1 MDKLVGRVCQRQKD
15 GKNMRAFILVIDG
28 FGIGAM
34 PDCKKFNDYG
44 ANTLKNVRA
53 AYDLNLPTLADMGLY
68 NIDGTYNDDRM
79 PNGAYARLEEL
90 SKGKDTTVGHWEM
103 AGVITNEPMPTFP
116 NGFPQSFIA
125 KLEKELGTK
134 VLCNKPYSG
143 TEVIKDFA
151 EEHLKT
157 GYPIVYTSADSVLQ
171 IAVHMD
177 KYTIEQLYDMCEKAR
192 KLCTGKYAVGRII
205 ARPFTGAYPFART
218 AERKDFSLNPP
229 AKTILDDVKEAGLNS
244 VAVGKIEY
252 IFNGQGITRSLHTES
267 NLDGLNKTI
276 EIAKERFDGLVF
288 VNLVDTDMK
297 FGHRRDVFG
306 YAAALE
312 EIDAKVAELIKV
324 LRHDDVLYITG
335 DHGCDPTHKAHTDH
349 TREYTPLLIYGCDVV
364 PTNLGTL
371 KGFDVIA
378 DTIREQLGIGGG
390 PKSVW
395 EKVTR

>member
-1 MDKLVGRVCQRQKD
+1 
-15 GKNMRAFILVIDG
+15 MRAFILVIDG

-53 AYDLNLPTLADMGLY
+53 AYDLQLPVLSDMGLY

-79 PNGAYARLEEL
+79 PIGAYARLEEL

-103 AGVITNEPMPTFP
+103 SGVITNEPMPTFP

-143 TEVIKDFA
+143 TEVIKDYG

-177 KYTIEQLYDMCEKAR
+177 KYTIDELYEMCEKAR

-205 ARPFTGAYPFART
+205 ARPFTGAYPFTRT
-218 AERKDFSLNPP
+218 AERKDYSLNPP
-229 AKTILDDVKEAGLNS
+229 AKTILDNVKDAGLES

-252 IFNGQGITRSLHTES
+252 IFNGQGITRSIHTAS

-276 EIAKERFDGLVF
+276 EIAKEHFDGLVF

-297 FGHRRDVFG
+297 YGHRRDVFG

-324 LRHDDVLYITG
+324 MHHDDVVYITG
-335 DHGCDPTHKAHTDH
+335 DHGCDPTHKLHTDH
-349 TREYTPLLIYGCDVV
+349 TREYTPLLIYGTDVV

>member
-1 MDKLVGRVCQRQKD
+1 
-15 GKNMRAFILVIDG
+15 MRAFILVIDG

-34 PDCKKFNDYG
+34 PDCKLFNDFG
-44 ANTLKNVRA
+44 ANTLKNIRN
-53 AYDLNLPTLADMGLY
+53 AYDLSLPTLAEMGLY

-79 PNGAYARLEEL
+79 PIGAYARLQEL

-103 AGVITNEPMPTFP
+103 AGVITKDFLPTFP
-116 NGFPQSFIA
+116 NGFPKEFIA
-125 KLEKELGTK
+125 RLEKEIGAK

-143 TEVIKDFA
+143 TEVIKDYGK
-151 EEHLKT
+151 EHLET

-177 KYTIEQLYDMCEKAR
+177 KYSIDQLYEMCEKAR
-192 KLCTGKYAVGRII
+192 ALCTGKFGVGRVI
-205 ARPFTGAYPFART
+205 ARPFTGEWPFVRT
-218 AERKDFSLNPP
+218 AERKDFSLDPTGV
-229 AKTILDDVKEAGLNS
+229 TILDKVKEAGLES

-252 IFNGQGITRSLHTES
+252 IFNGRGITRSIHTTS
-267 NLDGLNKTI
+267 NLDGLNVTI
-276 EIAKERFDGLVF
+276 DIAKESFDGLVF

-297 FGHRRDVFG
+297 YGHRRDVFG
-306 YAAALE
+306 YAEALE

-324 LRHDDVLYITG
+324 MKHDDVLYITG

-349 TREYTPLLIYGCDVV
+349 TREYTPLLVYGTEIV

-371 KGFDVIA
+371 LGFDVIA
-378 DTIREQLGIGGG
+378 DTISDQLGIGVG

-395 EKVTR
+395 EKITR

>member
-1 MDKLVGRVCQRQKD
+1 
-15 GKNMRAFILVIDG
+15 MRAFILVIDG

-34 PDCKKFNDYG
+34 PDCKLFNDHG

-53 AYDLNLPTLADMGLY
+53 AYDLQLPVLADLGLY
-68 NIDGTYNDDRM
+68 NIDGTFHDDRM
-79 PNGAYARLEEL
+79 PIGAYARLEEL

-103 AGVITNEPMPTFP
+103 AGVITREFMPTFP
-116 NGFPQSFIA
+116 EGFPQSFIS
-125 KLEKELGTK
+125 KLENELGTK

-143 TEVIKDFA
+143 TEVIKDYGD
-151 EEHLKT
+151 EHLAT

-177 KYTIEQLYDMCEKAR
+177 KYTIEQLYEMCEKAR
-192 KLCTGKYAVGRII
+192 ALCAGKYAVGRVI
-205 ARPFTGAYPFART
+205 ARPFTGVYPFTRT

-229 AKTILDDVKEAGLNS
+229 AKTILDYVKDAGLQS

-252 IFNGQGITRSLHTES
+252 IFNGQGITRSIHTES

-297 FGHRRDVFG
+297 YGHRRDVFG

-324 LRHDDVLYITG
+324 MHHDDVLYITG

-349 TREYTPLLIYGCDVV
+349 TREYTPLLMYGCDIV
-364 PTNLGTL
+364 PTNLGTI

>member
-1 MDKLVGRVCQRQKD
+1 
-15 GKNMRAFILVIDG
+15 MRAFILVIDG

-34 PDCKKFNDYG
+34 PDCRKFNDYG
-44 ANTLKNVRA
+44 ANTLKNIRA
-53 AYDLNLPTLADMGLY
+53 AYEMNLPILSDMGLY

-79 PNGAYARLEEL
+79 PIGAYGRLEEL

-103 AGVITNEPMPTFP
+103 AGVITCEPMPTFP
-116 NGFPQSFIA
+116 HGFPQSFIS

-143 TEVIKDFA
+143 TEVIKDYGA
-151 EEHLKT
+151 EHLKT

-177 KYTIEQLYDMCEKAR
+177 KYTIDELYSMCEKAR
-192 KLCTGKYAVGRII
+192 KLCVGKYAVGRVI
-205 ARPFTGAYPFART
+205 ARPFTGAYPFTRT
-218 AERKDFSLNPP
+218 AQRKDYSLNPP
-229 AKTILDDVKEAGLNS
+229 AKTILDNVKDAGLES

-252 IFNGQGITRSLHTES
+252 IFNGQGITRSIHTES

-276 EIAKERFDGLVF
+276 DIAKERFDGLVF

-297 FGHRRDVFG
+297 YGHRRDVFG

-324 LRHDDVLYITG
+324 MHHDDVVYITG
-335 DHGCDPTHKAHTDH
+335 DHGCDPTHKLHTDH
-349 TREYTPLLIYGCDVV
+349 TREYTPLLIYGTDVV
-364 PTNLGTL
+364 PTNLGTI

>member
-1 MDKLVGRVCQRQKD
+1 
-15 GKNMRAFILVIDG
+15 MRAFILVIDG

-44 ANTLKNVRA
+44 ANTLKNIRH
-53 AYDLNLPTLADMGLY
+53 AYDLNLPVLADMGLY
-68 NIDGTYNDDRM
+68 NIDGTYNDDRQ
-79 PNGAYARLEEL
+79 PDAAYARLEEL

-103 AGVITNEPMPTFP
+103 AGVVTKEFLPTFP
-116 NGFPQSFIA
+116 NGFPQGFVA

-134 VLCNKPYSG
+134 ILCNKPYSG
-143 TEVIKDFA
+143 TEVIKDFG
-151 EEHLKT
+151 EEHLRT

-177 KYTIEQLYDMCEKAR
+177 KYSIEQLYEMCEKAR
-192 KLCTGKYAVGRII
+192 KLCTGAYGVGRVI
-205 ARPFTGAYPFART
+205 ARPFTGEYPFTRT
-218 AERKDFSLNPP
+218 AERKDFSLDP
-229 AKTILDDVKEAGLNS
+229 TGVTLLDCVKEAGLES

-252 IFNGQGITRSLHTES
+252 IFNGRGITRSIHTTS

-276 EIAKERFDGLVF
+276 EIAKEKFDGLVF

-297 FGHRRDVFG
+297 YGHRRDVFG
-306 YAAALE
+306 YAEALE
-312 EIDAKVAELIKV
+312 EIDGKVGELIRL

-349 TREYTPLLIYGCDVV
+349 TREYTPLLIYGCDIV

-371 KGFDVIA
+371 KGFDVIN
-378 DTIREQLGIGGG
+378 DTIKEQLGIADS
-390 PKSVW
+390 PAKSVW
-395 EKVTR
+395 EKITR

>member
-1 MDKLVGRVCQRQKD
+1 
-15 GKNMRAFILVIDG
+15 MRAFILVIDG

-44 ANTLKNVRA
+44 ANTLKNIRH
-53 AYDLNLPTLADMGLY
+53 AYDLNLPVLADMGLY
-68 NIDGTYNDDRM
+68 NIDGTYNDDRQ
-79 PNGAYARLEEL
+79 PNAAYARLEEL

-103 AGVITNEPMPTFP
+103 AGVITKEFLPTFP
-116 NGFPQSFIA
+116 NGFPQTFVS

-134 VLCNKPYSG
+134 ILCNKPYSG
-143 TEVIKDFA
+143 TEVIKDYGK
-151 EEHLKT
+151 EHLKT

-177 KYTIEQLYDMCEKAR
+177 KYTIGELYDMCEKAR
-192 KLCTGKYAVGRII
+192 KLCVGNFGVGRVI
-205 ARPFTGAYPFART
+205 ARPFTGEYSFSRT
-218 AERKDFSLNPP
+218 AERKDFSLDP
-229 AKTILDDVKEAGLNS
+229 TGVTLLDYVKSAGLEC

-252 IFNGQGITRSLHTES
+252 IFNGRGITRSIHTES

-297 FGHRRDVFG
+297 YGHRRDVFG
-306 YAAALE
+306 YAEALE
-312 EIDAKVAELIKV
+312 EIDGKVGELIKL

-335 DHGCDPTHKAHTDH
+335 DHGCDPTHKLHTDH
-349 TREYTPLLIYGCDVV
+349 TREYTPLLIYGCDIV

-371 KGFDVIA
+371 KGFDVIS
-378 DTIREQLGIGGG
+378 DTIKDQLGIASS
-390 PKSVW
+390 PVKSVW

>member
-1 MDKLVGRVCQRQKD
+1 
-15 GKNMRAFILVIDG
+15 MRAFILVIDG

-34 PDCKKFNDYG
+34 PDCKKFNDFG
-44 ANTLKNVRA
+44 ANTLKNVRS
-53 AYDLNLPTLADMGLY
+53 AYEMNLPNLQEMGLY
-68 NIDGTYNDDRM
+68 SIDGTYNDDRE
-79 PNGAYARLEEL
+79 PIGAYARLEEL

-103 AGVITNEPMPTFP
+103 AGIITQEPMPTFP
-116 NGFPQSFIA
+116 KGFPKEFVA

-134 VLCNKPYSG
+134 ILCNKPYSG
-143 TEVIKDFA
+143 TEVIKDFG

-177 KYTIEQLYDMCEKAR
+177 KYTIDDLYDMCEKAR
-192 KLCTGKYAVGRII
+192 ALCVGKFGVGRVI
-205 ARPFTGAYPFART
+205 ARPFDGKYPFNRT
-218 AERKDFSLNPP
+218 AERKDFSLDPP
-229 AKTILDDVKEAGLNS
+229 GKTLLDAVKSAGLES

-252 IFNGQGITRSLHTES
+252 IFNGKGITRSIHTQS
-267 NLDGLNKTI
+267 NLEGLEVTLKL
-276 EIAKERFDGLVF
+276 AKEKFDGLVF

-306 YAAALE
+306 YATALE
-312 EIDAKVAELIKV
+312 EIDVKVGELMK
-324 LRHDDVLYITG
+324 LLKHDDVLYVTG

-349 TREYTPLLIYGCDVV
+349 TREYTPLLIYGCEVL

-378 DTIREQLGIGGG
+378 DTIKDQLGIGGG
-390 PKSVW
+390 AKSVW

>member
-1 MDKLVGRVCQRQKD
+1 
-15 GKNMRAFILVIDG
+15 MRAFILVIDG

-53 AYDLNLPTLADMGLY
+53 AYDFNLPTLADMGLY

-79 PNGAYARLEEL
+79 PNAAYARLEEL

-103 AGVITNEPMPTFP
+103 AGVITSEPMPTFP
-116 NGFPQSFIA
+116 NGFPQSFIT

-143 TEVIKDFA
+143 TEVIKDFGK
-151 EEHLKT
+151 EHLKT
-157 GYPIVYTSADSVLQ
+157 GFPIVYTSADSVLQ

-192 KLCTGKYAVGRII
+192 KLCAGKFAVGRVI
-205 ARPFTGAYPFART
+205 ARPFTGEYPFTRT

-229 AKTILDDVKEAGLNS
+229 AKTLLDNVKDAGLES

-252 IFNGQGITRSLHTES
+252 IFNGQGITRSLHTEN

-297 FGHRRDVFG
+297 YGHRRDVFG
-306 YAAALE
+306 YAEALE
-312 EIDAKVAELIKV
+312 EIDAKVAELVKV
-324 LRHDDVLYITG
+324 MHHDDVLYITG

-349 TREYTPLLIYGCDVV
+349 TREYTPLLIYGREVV

-378 DTIREQLGIGGG
+378 DTIREQLQIGGG
-390 PKSVW
+390 SKSVW

>member
-1 MDKLVGRVCQRQKD
+1 
-15 GKNMRAFILVIDG
+15 MRAFILVIDG

-44 ANTLKNVRA
+44 ANTLKNIRH
-53 AYDLNLPTLADMGLY
+53 AYDLNLPILAEMGLY
-68 NIDGTYNDDRM
+68 NIDGTYNDDRQ
-79 PNGAYARLEEL
+79 PIGAYARLEEL

-103 AGVITNEPMPTFP
+103 AGVITREPLPTFP
-116 NGFPQSFIA
+116 NGFPQNFVA
-125 KLEKELGTK
+125 KLEKELGWK
-134 VLCNKPYSG
+134 ILCNKPYSG
-143 TEVIKDFA
+143 TEVIKDYG

-177 KYTIEQLYDMCEKAR
+177 KYTIDELYEMCEKAR
-192 KLCTGKYAVGRII
+192 RLCSGAYGVGRII
-205 ARPFTGAYPFART
+205 ARPFTGSYPFTRT
-218 AERKDFSLNPP
+218 SERKDFSLDPTG
-229 AKTILDDVKEAGLNS
+229 KTLLDCVKEAGMES

-252 IFNGQGITRSLHTES
+252 IFNGRGITRSIHTES

-297 FGHRRDVFG
+297 YGHRRDVFG
-306 YAAALE
+306 YAEALE
-312 EIDAKVAELIKV
+312 EIDGKVSELIK
-324 LRHDDVLYITG
+324 LLHHDDVLYITG
-335 DHGCDPTHKAHTDH
+335 DHGCDPTHKLHTDH

-371 KGFDVIA
+371 KGFDVIN
-378 DTIREQLGIGGG
+378 DTIKEQLGIADTTS
-390 PKSVW
+390 KSVW
-395 EKVTR
+395 ERVTR